1 MRTFQAGGAF
11 TRETAQ
17 TYIQRQADVEVM
29 QALCEKHYILLIEPR
44 QQGKTS
50 LINMLDAKIEESFRL
65 IYLDVT
71 TLDRSSITSFYTSL
85 SGRIIQQLDDYLLA
99 PDIVISS
106 STEFREL
113 LKTAARYAFKSRQI
127 IVLIFDEIGAINFED
142 STNFFSVLR
151 EIFNSR
157 QIEPIWE
164 WITVILAGAF
174 HPRDLITDTSISP
187 FNIAHRI
194 RLHDF
199 ELSEVEELVSKGD
212 WEVNQVRVIA
222 ERVYY
227 WTKGQPYISQAL
239 CKLLDKY
246 ANGASVDE
254 AVKRFRLEDENH
266 LPAILRLLEED
277 KDAFNYTKKILRG
290 KKISFFP
297 AADRIQSQLE
307 LLGVISGN
315 EVGNCIIRN
324 KLYIMALQA
333 FYASHSLKEKVQ
345 KSNTSD
351 AKSNKKSRVWLVLPL
366 LSSIL
371 LSFVMSFFESL
382 AATYLAPSLMDK
394 PWLAYVALIG
404 TFIISLPITIY
415 LFLKDK

>member
-1 MRTFQAGGAF
+1 MQIFQAGGAF
-11 TRETAQ
+11 TRETIQ
-17 TYIQRQADVEVM
+17 TYIQRKADEEVKE
-29 QALCEKHYILLIEPR
+29 ALCEKHYILLIEPR

-50 LINMLDAKIEESFRL
+50 LINMLDVALENYFRL

-71 TLDRSSITSFYTSL
+71 TLDRSSIASFYTSL
-85 SGRIIQQLDDYLLA
+85 GSRIIQQLDDCFHMT
-99 PDIVISS
+99 DIVISS

-113 LKTAARYAFKSRQI
+113 LKNVARYAFKNRQI
-127 IVLIFDEIGAINFED
+127 AILIFDEIGAINFED

-157 QIEPIWE
+157 QIEPVWE
-164 WITVILAGAF
+164 WMTVILAGAF
-174 HPRDLITDTSISP
+174 HPRDLINDTSISP
-187 FNIAHRI
+187 FNVAHRI

-199 ELSEVEELVSKGD
+199 DLPEVEELVSKGD
-212 WEVNQVRVIA
+212 WEVNQVKEIA
-222 ERVYY
+222 GRVYY
-227 WTKGQPYISQAL
+227 WTEGQPYMCQAL
-239 CKLLDKY
+239 CKLLDKH
-246 ANGASVDE
+246 ANSKSVDN

-277 KDAFNYTKKILRG
+277 RDAFDYARKILRG

-307 LLGVISGN
+307 LIGVISGN
-315 EVGNCIIRN
+315 EKGNCIIRN
-324 KLYIMALQA
+324 QLYTTVLQA
-333 FYASHSLKEKVQ
+333 FYSSHFKNERIQRVRIGEGKLKQ
-345 KSNTSD
+345 KD
-351 AKSNKKSRVWLVLPL
+351 RAWLVLPF

-371 LSFVMSFFESL
+371 LSFAMSFFESL
-382 AATYLAPSLMDK
+382 AATYLAPSLINK
-394 PWLAYVALIG
+394 PWLAYVALIA